1 MRRGIFAKL
10 GVILIF
16 ILIFAIYTFIK
27 AENFLLGP
35 TIIIDT
41 PENGQTFSASDVTI
55 RGWAKNIS
63 LLYLNGRQIFTD
75 KDGSFKESLLLARGY
90 NIIELEA
97 KDKFNRNVKEKREI
111 VLK

>member
-1 MRRGIFAKL
+1 MRKGIFAKL

-16 ILIFAIYTFIK
+16 ILIFTIYTFIK

-35 TIIIDT
+35 TIIIET
-41 PENGQTFSASDVTI
+41 PENGQVFSASNVAI
-55 RGWAKNIS
+55 QGWAKNIS

-90 NIIELEA
+90 DIIELRA
-97 KDKFNRNVKEKREI
+97 KDKFGRETKVQREV